1 MSELCLQRAH
11 SLCPKVLLN
20 PDFNANRVWRFSLPV
35 GVSRGFA
42 FVEFSNVSD
51 AQRWMENKKVTI
63 LLTDLLTHGRTK
75 KAGDLI

>member
-1 MSELCLQRAH
+1 MSANCVARTVCV
-11 SLCPKVLLN
+11 SKVLN
-20 PDFNANRVWRFSLPV
+20 PDFNADRVWRFSLPV

-63 LLTDLLTHGRTK
+63 LTIRTTC
-75 KAGDLI
+75 

>member
-1 MSELCLQRAH
+1 M
-11 SLCPKVLLN
+11 N

-51 AQRWMENKKVTI
+51 AQRWMENKKVTTGPAADAI
-63 LLTDLLTHGRTK
+63 WSDPK